1 MEMKRIRYKIN
12 NSVNESGFDRVRGYA
27 VNTNLCPV
35 KFCIRQVNTWMHG
48 QRVFHADDF
57 QTGWRIGA
65 FIADTKENAAEAC
78 ISYMNEKI
86 RTGEYKKAME
96 KADQW
101 QKEHDKKVR
110 MSQR

>member
-35 KFCIRQVNTWMHG
+35 KFCIRQVDTLAYG
-48 QRVFHADDF
+48 QRIFAADDF
-57 QTGWRIGA
+57 NTGLSYGR
-65 FIADTKENAAEAC
+65 FISDSKENAAEAC
-78 ISYMNEKI
+78 ISFLNQAIKTCAYQ
-86 RTGEYKKAME
+86 KAL
-96 KADQW
+96 
-101 QKEHDKKVR
+101 KEHDKKLR

>member
-35 KFCIRQVNTWMHG
+35 KFCIRQVDTWMYG
-48 QRVFHADDF
+48 NRLFVADDF
-57 QTGWRIGA
+57 QTGWRIRE

-78 ISYMNEKI
+78 ISYLNEKI
-86 RTGEYKKAME
+86 RTGEY
-96 KADQW
+96 
-101 QKEHDKKVR
+101 QKTLKQHDKKVR